1 MEIIAR
7 YIHGSEDSTD
17 LDVIYVVD
25 ELPSLQECKTFC
37 SDKEENRN
45 LITVE
50 NGIVTSVYKGTQD
63 EVNNALLDTYKLH
76 EQEYPLLVERKVE
89 RDVHIKAIRAVRGI
103 LSHLS
108 KSMFRPE
115 IKNALRGSWSVRIET
130 LQMIYDHFDEIDFD
144 SLQNNMSG
152 DDVKKLIAFQI
163 GQVLALTD
171 FVELYTKSEIA
182 SYFTDLKPYLYRN
195 STDNE
200 NLKEYLFLFI
210 HCLTKNNMFDYTEDG
225 TEVTFGF
232 SYGTYDVKIEK
243 KINK

>member
-1 MEIIAR
+1 M
-7 YIHGSEDSTD
+7 
-17 LDVIYVVD
+17 DVIYVVD

-50 NGIVTSVYKGTQD
+50 NGIVTSVYKGTPD

-89 RDVHIKAIRAVRGI
+89 RDVHIKAIRAVRCI

-108 KSMFRPE
+108 RSMFRPE

-200 NLKEYLFLFI
+200 NLKRYLFIFI
-210 HCLTKNNMFDYTEDG
+210 HCLTKNNMFDYTENG

-232 SYGTYDVKIEK
+232 SYGTYDVKLER

>member
-1 MEIIAR
+1 MKIIAK

-25 ELPSLQECKTFC
+25 ELPSLQECKIFC
-37 SDKEENRN
+37 SDKIENRN
-45 LITVE
+45 LITIE
-50 NGIVTSVYKGTQD
+50 DGIVTSVYKGTTD
-63 EVNNALLDTYKLH
+63 EVNNSLLRTYNLH
-76 EQEYPLLVERKVE
+76 EQEYPLLVTRVVQ
-89 RDVHIKAIRAVRGI
+89 RDAQIKAIRAVRGV

-108 KSMFRPE
+108 RSMFRPE

-200 NLKEYLFLFI
+200 NLKRYLFLFI
-210 HCLTKNNMFDYTEDG
+210 HCLTKNNMFDYTENG

-232 SYGTYDVKIEK
+232 SYGTYDVKLER

>member
-1 MEIIAR
+1 MNIIAR

-50 NGIVTSVYKGTQD
+50 NGIVTSVYKGTPD

-89 RDVHIKAIRAVRGI
+89 RDVHIKAIRAVRCI

-108 KSMFRPE
+108 RSMFRPE

-232 SYGTYDVKIEK
+232 SYGTYDVKLEK

>member
-1 MEIIAR
+1 MKIIAK

-25 ELPSLQECKTFC
+25 ELPPLQECKVFC
-37 SDKEENRN
+37 SDKIENRN
-45 LITVE
+45 IITIE
-50 NGIVTSVYKGTQD
+50 DGIVTSVYKGTTD
-63 EVNNALLDTYKLH
+63 EVNNSLLRTYNLH
-76 EQEYPLLVERKVE
+76 KQEYPLLVTRLVQ

-108 KSMFRPE
+108 RSMFRPE

-144 SLQNNMSG
+144 HLQNNMSG

-163 GQVLALTD
+163 GQVLALID
-171 FVELYTKSEIA
+171 DVELYTKSEIA
-182 SYFTDLKPYLYRN
+182 DYFTDLKSYLYRN

-210 HCLTKNNMFDYTEDG
+210 HCLTKNNMFYYTENG

-232 SYGTYDVKIEK
+232 SYGTYDVKLEK

>member
-50 NGIVTSVYKGTQD
+50 NGIVTSVYKGTPD

-108 KSMFRPE
+108 RSMFRPE

-210 HCLTKNNMFDYTEDG
+210 HCLTKNNMFDYTDDG

>member
-1 MEIIAR
+1 
-7 YIHGSEDSTD
+7 
-17 LDVIYVVD
+17 
-25 ELPSLQECKTFC
+25 
-37 SDKEENRN
+37 
-45 LITVE
+45 
-50 NGIVTSVYKGTQD
+50 
-63 EVNNALLDTYKLH
+63 
-76 EQEYPLLVERKVE
+76 
-89 RDVHIKAIRAVRGI
+89 
-103 LSHLS
+103 
-108 KSMFRPE
+108 MFRTE
-115 IKNALRGSWSVRIET
+115 IKNALRGSWSVRVET

-144 SLQNNMSG
+144 SLNNNMSG

-200 NLKEYLFLFI
+200 NLKRYLFIFI
-210 HCLTKNNMFDYTEDG
+210 HCLTKNNMFDYTENG

-232 SYGTYDVKIEK
+232 SSGTYDVKLER

>member
-50 NGIVTSVYKGTQD
+50 NGIVTSVYKGTPD
-63 EVNNALLDTYKLH
+63 EVNNALLDTYKFH

-108 KSMFRPE
+108 RSMFRPE

-130 LQMIYDHFDEIDFD
+130 LRLIHDHFDEIDFD
-144 SLQNNMSG
+144 HLQNNMSG

-210 HCLTKNNMFDYTEDG
+210 HCLTKNNMFDYTENG

-232 SYGTYDVKIEK
+232 SYGTYDVKLEK

>member
-1 MEIIAR
+1 MNIIAR

-50 NGIVTSVYKGTQD
+50 NGIVTSVYKGTPD

-108 KSMFRPE
+108 RSMFRPE
-115 IKNALRGSWSVRIET
+115 IKNALRCSWSVRIET

-200 NLKEYLFLFI
+200 NLKRYLFIFI
-210 HCLTKNNMFDYTEDG
+210 HCLTKNNMFDYTENG

-232 SYGTYDVKIEK
+232 SYGTYDVKLER

>member
-50 NGIVTSVYKGTQD
+50 NGIVTSVYKGTPD

-108 KSMFRPE
+108 RSMFRPE

-210 HCLTKNNMFDYTEDG
+210 HCLTKNNMFDYTENE
-225 TEVTFGF
+225 TEVTFTF
-232 SYGTYDVKIEK
+232 THKTYDAKTEK
-243 KINK
+243 LIK

>member
-50 NGIVTSVYKGTQD
+50 NGIVTSVYKGTPD
-63 EVNNALLDTYKLH
+63 EVNNSLLRTYNLH
-76 EQEYPLLVERKVE
+76 KQDYPLLVTRFVQ
-89 RDVHIKAIRAVRGI
+89 RDAHIKAIRAVRGI

-108 KSMFRPE
+108 RSMFRPE
-115 IKNALRGSWSVRIET
+115 IKNALRGSWNVRIET

-163 GQVLALTD
+163 GQVIALTD

-232 SYGTYDVKIEK
+232 SYGTYDVKLEK

>member
-50 NGIVTSVYKGTQD
+50 NGIVTSVYKGTPD

-108 KSMFRPE
+108 KSMLRPE

-171 FVELYTKSEIA
+171 FAELYTKSEIA
-182 SYFTDLKPYLYRN
+182 SYFTDLKQYLYRN

-210 HCLTKNNMFDYTEDG
+210 HSLTKNNMFDYTENG

-232 SYGTYDVKIEK
+232 SYGTYDVKLEK

>member
-37 SDKEENRN
+37 SDKEENMN

-50 NGIVTSVYKGTQD
+50 NGIVTSVYKGTPD

-108 KSMFRPE
+108 RSMFRPE

-210 HCLTKNNMFDYTEDG
+210 HCLTKNNMFDYTEDR

-232 SYGTYDVKIEK
+232 SYGTYDVKLEK

>member
-1 MEIIAR
+1 MKIIAK

-25 ELPSLQECKTFC
+25 ELPPLQECKVFC
-37 SDKEENRN
+37 SDKIENRN
-45 LITVE
+45 LITI
-50 NGIVTSVYKGTQD
+50 NDGIVTSVYKGITD
-63 EVNNALLDTYKLH
+63 EVNNSLFSTYNLH
-76 EQEYPLLVERKVE
+76 EQEYPLLVTRFVQ
-89 RDVHIKAIRAVRGI
+89 RDIHIKAIRAVRSI

-108 KSMFRPE
+108 RSMFRTE

-171 FVELYTKSEIA
+171 FVELYTK
-182 SYFTDLKPYLYRN
+182 
-195 STDNE
+195 
-200 NLKEYLFLFI
+200 
-210 HCLTKNNMFDYTEDG
+210 
-225 TEVTFGF
+225 
-232 SYGTYDVKIEK
+232 
-243 KINK
+243 

>member
-50 NGIVTSVYKGTQD
+50 NGIVTSVYKGTPD
-63 EVNNALLDTYKLH
+63 EVYNSLLRTYNLRK
-76 EQEYPLLVERKVE
+76 QDYPLLVIRFVQ
-89 RDVHIKAIRAVRGI
+89 RDAHIKVIRAVRGI

-108 KSMFRPE
+108 RSMFRPE

-200 NLKEYLFLFI
+200 NLKRYLFIFI
-210 HCLTKNNMFDYTEDG
+210 HCLTKNNMFDYTENG

-232 SYGTYDVKIEK
+232 SYGTYDVKLEM

>member
-1 MEIIAR
+1 MNIIAR

-17 LDVIYVVD
+17 MDVIYVVD

-50 NGIVTSVYKGTQD
+50 NGIVTSVYKGTPD

-89 RDVHIKAIRAVRGI
+89 RDVHIKAIRAVRCI

-108 KSMFRPE
+108 RSMFRPE

-200 NLKEYLFLFI
+200 NLKRYLFIFI
-210 HCLTKNNMFDYTEDG
+210 HCLTKNNMFDYTENG

-232 SYGTYDVKIEK
+232 SYGTYDVNLER

>member
-1 MEIIAR
+1 MNIIAR

-17 LDVIYVVD
+17 MDVIYVVD

-50 NGIVTSVYKGTQD
+50 NGIVTSVYKGTPD

-89 RDVHIKAIRAVRGI
+89 RDVHIKAIRAVRCI

-108 KSMFRPE
+108 RSMFRPE

-232 SYGTYDVKIEK
+232 SYGTYDVKLEK

>member
-1 MEIIAR
+1 MKIIAK

-25 ELPSLQECKTFC
+25 ELPPLQECKVFC
-37 SDKEENRN
+37 SDKIENRN
-45 LITVE
+45 LITIE
-50 NGIVTSVYKGTQD
+50 DGIVTSVYKGTTD
-63 EVNNALLDTYKLH
+63 EVNNSLLRTYNLH
-76 EQEYPLLVERKVE
+76 KQEYPLLVTRLVQ

-108 KSMFRPE
+108 RSMFRSE

-130 LQMIYDHFDEIDFD
+130 LRLIHDHFDEIDFD
-144 SLQNNMSG
+144 ILQNNMSG

-163 GQVLALTD
+163 GQILALID
-171 FVELYTKSEIA
+171 FVELYTKSEIT

-195 STDNE
+195 STDNKK
-200 NLKEYLFLFI
+200 LKEYLFIFI
-210 HCLTKNNMFDYTEDG
+210 HCLTKNNMFDYTENG

-232 SYGTYDVKIEK
+232 SYGTYDVKLEK